1 MHFSGELLRPT
12 SASHGTV
19 PPSEPATRGRPTVLF
34 WPPNPKA
41 CLPGQLQDFSDL
53 NIFASNSFVDA
64 PSKIPFSNPLSQ
76 SLTSP
81 PKCPATLVR
90 PLVRLL
96 GSFRYN

>member
-41 CLPGQLQDFSDL
+41 CP
-53 NIFASNSFVDA
+53 ASCRTSVISTFLTQNSFADT
-64 PSKIPFSNPLSQ
+64 PSKIPSSIPLSQ
-76 SLTSP
+76 RLTSP
-81 PKCPATLVR
+81 PKCPATLAR